1 MFFIEKWCGVGYNE
15 SKWEKVGRS
24 GKIGRK
30 IYGRACSQFQT
41 LSDNA
46 EYMFI
51 GEYTASIDDK
61 ARVSIP
67 AKFRPNLKS
76 KVVVTRGLDNSLV
89 LYTLDEWKK
98 LAEKLA
104 SLPISTANTRAF
116 SRLMLAGAMD
126 CDIDKQG
133 RIVLPLYLKEYAGI
147 TKKMIFAGLYSRIE
161 LWSEEAWSKYKKQTE
176 KNSNQIAEQLGDLGV

>member
-1 MFFIEKWCGVGYNE
+1 MTVG
-15 SKWEKVGRS
+15 
-24 GKIGRK
+24 
-30 IYGRACSQFQT
+30 
-41 LSDNA
+41 
-46 EYMFI
+46 YMFI
-51 GEYTASIDDK
+51 GEYTATIDDK
-61 ARVSIP
+61 ARVNIP
-67 AKFRPNLKS
+67 AKFRPNLKN

-133 RIVLPLYLKEYAGI
+133 RIILPGYLKEYAKI
-147 TKKMIFAGLYSRIE
+147 SKKIVFAGLYSRIE
-161 LWSEEAWSKYKKQTE
+161 IWSEELWNKYKTQTE
-176 KNSNQIAEQLGDLGV
+176 RDSNEIAEQLGELKI

>member
-1 MFFIEKWCGVGYNE
+1 
-15 SKWEKVGRS
+15 
-24 GKIGRK
+24 
-30 IYGRACSQFQT
+30 
-41 LSDNA
+41 
-46 EYMFI
+46 MFI
-51 GEYTASIDDK
+51 GEYNGSIDDK

-67 AKFRPNLKS
+67 KKFRSAIS
-76 KVVVTRGLDNSLV
+76 KNQVVVTRGLDNSLV

-98 LAEKLA
+98 LADKLA

-133 RIVLPLYLKEYAGI
+133 RIVLPGYLKDFARI
-147 TKKMIFAGLYSRIE
+147 NKKLVFAGLYNRVEI
-161 LWSEEAWSKYKKQTE
+161 WSEELWIKYKTQTE

>member
-1 MFFIEKWCGVGYNE
+1 
-15 SKWEKVGRS
+15 
-24 GKIGRK
+24 
-30 IYGRACSQFQT
+30 
-41 LSDNA
+41 
-46 EYMFI
+46 MFI
-51 GEYTASIDDK
+51 GEYSATIDDK

-67 AKFRPNLKS
+67 AKFRASLKN

-126 CDIDKQG
+126 CELDKQG
-133 RIVLPLYLKEYAGI
+133 RIVLPGYLKEFAQI
-147 TKKMIFAGLYSRIE
+147 NKKLVFAGLYNRVEIWSDD
-161 LWSEEAWSKYKKQTE
+161 LWT
-176 KNSNQIAEQLGDLGV
+176 